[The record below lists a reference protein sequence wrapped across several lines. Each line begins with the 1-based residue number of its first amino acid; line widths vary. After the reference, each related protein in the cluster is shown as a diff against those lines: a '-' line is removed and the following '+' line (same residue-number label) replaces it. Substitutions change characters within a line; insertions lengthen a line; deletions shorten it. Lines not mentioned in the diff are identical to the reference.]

1 MELVDTHC
9 HLQFEPY
16 EAREDEVLARAS
28 RQNVKQIICVG
39 TTLADSAKAV
49 ELAAA
54 KKGVWAAVGAHPH
67 EASSFL
73 ADPNSAKKLKKLAE
87 EPRVVAVGEIGLDFY
102 RNISNEPDQEQALR
116 TQLEVATQLNLPI
129 IFHVRDAWSEFWK
142 ILDEYKPSRAV
153 IHSFSAHQSQLSE
166 VLKRN
171 LYVGLNGIM
180 TFTKDEQQLEAAKAV
195 PLDRLLIET
204 DAPFL
209 TPAPVRKEL
218 CEPRH
223 VRVTAEFLAHLRGE
237 PIEKLAKVTT
247 ANARTLF
254 SLPV

>member
-16 EAREDEVLARAS
+16 EAHEDEVLAGAS
-28 RQNVKQIICVG
+28 RQGVKQIICVS

-49 ELAAA
+49 ELAGA
-54 KKGVWAAVGAHPH
+54 KKGVWAAVGSHPH

-73 ADPNSAKKLKKLAE
+73 ADPNSVKKLKKLAE
-87 EPRVVAVGEIGLDFY
+87 EPGVVAIGEVGLDFY
-102 RNISNEPDQEQALR
+102 RNLSKEADQEQSLR
-116 TQLEVATQLNLPI
+116 IQLEVAAQLNLPI

-142 ILDEYKPSRAV
+142 TFDEYKPSRGV
-153 IHSFSAHQSQLSE
+153 IHSFSAHQNQLSE

-180 TFTKDEQQLEAAKAV
+180 TFTKDDQQLEAARAV

-223 VRVTAEFLAHLRGE
+223 VRITAEFLAHLRGE
-237 PIEKLAKVTT
+237 SIEELAKVTT

-254 SLPV
+254 RLPA